1 MITSFIFILIFTFS
15 NFLWCQHLSI
25 TSIILSDDILNILY
39 DGKKPK
45 FQVSKEKGNK
55 ILIKIENAS
64 LKAHKEHVV
73 RSDIIKGI
81 TTEKKD
87 SGINLIVETLIPLDY
102 SIFEGDNIISIRFI
116 RPSNIKDG
124 DFKVI
129 EPKKT
134 PNKDKTKIFDISEIL
149 PKYRIDLEYS
159 DANIRTVI
167 LQMMQ
172 KSNINV
178 IFDNDVAGNITLS
191 LKNVPFDE
199 AFKTVLGMRGL
210 VAQQISE
217 NVIKISTPKRLLEEQ
232 KSSVLQTRVF
242 FLNYVKASDLKSQIE
257 SISQAE
263 GRTTARCNV
272 DETNN
277 ALIVTDTLYGLDMI
291 EKLIKKLDRMP
302 KQVLIEAKL
311 VEVSLDSGLQTG
323 VQWGVAYDG
332 GTSKIGLG
340 NIKNPVKDLAG
351 NPLYALP
358 FYGEGAGSGVSLPA
372 EQIYGSFRFLKV
384 TSKTVL
390 DATLS
395 AAAKQGKAN
404 ILSNPKIATLNNKE
418 ASINI
423 TNQIPYVTT
432 EITNTSG
439 GSVASQKV
447 TYVTA
452 GIVLNVLPTITSDGR
467 IIMKITPKVSKPSQT
482 AQFQPPSIDERTAN
496 TTVVVNDGETI
507 VIGGLIH
514 ETEGDYVYKV
524 PVLGDIPILGYLFK
538 KKSKEKNRMELLIF
552 VTPRILE

>member
-1 MITSFIFILIFTFS
+1 MMKLLIFLIVFS
-15 NFLWCQHLSI
+15 GLVFSQNISVTSI
-25 TSIILSDDILNILY
+25 TLSDNILNILY
-39 DGKKPK
+39 EGKSPK
-45 FQVSKEKGNK
+45 FQVSRDRNNK
-55 ILIKIENAS
+55 ILINISNAS
-64 LKAHKEHVV
+64 IKNQREYNFK
-73 RSDIIKGI
+73 SDIIKVI
-81 TTEKKD
+81 FTEKKGSD
-87 SGINLIVETLIPLDY
+87 LNLVVETFFPVEY
-102 SIFEGDNIISIRFI
+102 SVFEGENIISIRFI
-116 RPSNIKDG
+116 KASNVKSEEVKI
-124 DFKVI
+124 I
-129 EPKKT
+129 NPKKSSSLKEW
-134 PNKDKTKIFDISEIL
+134 NKGGDVSDML
-149 PKYRIDLEYS
+149 PKYKIDLEYS

-167 LQMMQ
+167 IQMMQ
-172 KSNINV
+172 RANINV
-178 IFDNDVAGNITLS
+178 IFDNDVAGNITVS
-191 LKNVPFDE
+191 LRNVPFDE
-199 AFKTVLGMRGL
+199 AFKTVLGMKGL

-217 NVIKISTPKRLLEEQ
+217 NVIKISTPKKILEEQ
-232 KSSVLQTRVF
+232 KSSVLQTKVF

-257 SISQAE
+257 SIAQAE
-263 GRTTARCNV
+263 GRTTAKCNV

-277 ALIVTDTLYGLDMI
+277 ALIVTDTTYGLDMI
-291 EKLIKKLDRMP
+291 EKLVRKLDKMP

-311 VEVSLDSGLQTG
+311 VEVSLDSGLHTG
-323 VQWGVAYDG
+323 VQWGVAYNA

-340 NIKNPVKDLAG
+340 NVENPVKDLSG

-358 FYGEGAGSGVSLPA
+358 FYGEGGGTGVSLPA

-467 IIMKITPKVSKPSQT
+467 IIMKITPKVSKPSQA

-552 VTPRILE
+552 VTPKILE